1 MSDLRRGIKSSASK
15 GVFLL
20 TVLRVDLFW
29 EPPCADP
36 HARRVVWGLG
46 EKIPRLPDYARHGRD
61 LMGCKSFAGK
71 LAEWM
76 EADRKNYKRKNIPIV
91 HFRGKKIKSIKIA
104 WNTAK
109 KNAKITRKLRPYDLG
124 HAFATF
130 LLDQGADLKSVSEM
144 LGHKSIETTLK
155 VYQHTSKELHR
166 QSIKKLPDLG

>member
-1 MSDLRRGIKSSASK
+1 MISFYTGLRPGAAELFS
-15 GVFLL
+15 LEWD
-20 TVLRVDLFW
+20 TVDL
-29 EPPCADP
+29 EKKSIRIIS
-36 HARRVVWGLG
+36 ARKNGLTYRD
-46 EKIPRLPDYARHGRD
+46 IPLQE
-61 LMGCKSFAGK
+61 SFAGK

-76 EADRKNYKRKNIPIV
+76 EADRKNYKRENIPIV
-91 HFRGKKIKSIKIA
+91 HFRGNKIKSIKTA

-109 KNAKITRKLRPYDLG
+109 KNAKITHKLRPYDLR

-155 VYQHTSKELHR
+155 VYQHTSKVLHR